1 MLASDSGHYEA
12 VRLLLSR
19 GADVDPIN
27 NRYTTPLIMAAGKGH
42 DQVVKVLLE
51 HGADVS
57 CYFPSYLAAFNSI
70 GLIYVKYLIALED

>member
-1 MLASDSGHYEA
+1 
-12 VRLLLSR
+12 
-19 GADVDPIN
+19 
-27 NRYTTPLIMAAGKGH
+27 MAAGKGH